1 MAKSRRSGECSVLAL
16 LLALA
21 LPALYPASSRAQDIT
36 LKQTTT
42 TTGAPMGGGGGPQT
56 ETIYLSR
63 NAIRHASSSGSD
75 LIMRFD
81 QEKMISIDHARKTYT
96 AVTFDEMQKMID
108 EAAGAMKQMDPKQ
121 VEAMRQAMGGGLG
134 EVKVTKLGPGETIA
148 GYATEKYEVS
158 MPPMVMETHAA
169 PALPLPPAYYNA
181 MKLRTPGTGMFDAS
195 KMYDE
200 MKKITGLVLKQV
212 STMTI
217 MNMSSTTTTVTTSV
231 EKGALPPSTFDPP
244 AGYKAVPVGS

>member
-1 MAKSRRSGECSVLAL
+1 
-16 LLALA
+16 
-21 LPALYPASSRAQDIT
+21 
-36 LKQTTT
+36 
-42 TTGAPMGGGGGPQT
+42 MGGGGGPQT

-81 QEKMISIDHARKTYT
+81 QEKMITIDHAQKTYT
-96 AVTFDEMQKMID
+96 VVTFDEMQKMID
-108 EAAGAMKQMDPKQ
+108 QAAGAMKQMDPKQ
-121 VEAMRQAMGGGLG
+121 VEAMRQAMGGALG

-158 MPPMVMETHAA
+158 MLPMLMMEMHAA
-169 PALPLPPAYYNA
+169 PTLPLPPAYYNA
-181 MKLRTPGTGMFDAS
+181 MKLRTPGTAMFDTS

-212 STMTI
+212 STMRI
-217 MNMSSTTTTVTTSV
+217 MNTSSTTTTVTTSV
-231 EKGALPPSTFDPP
+231 ENGALPASTFDPP
-244 AGYKAVPVGS
+244 AGYKAVPFGS